1 MCTYRKTYNIYEVQ
15 YSPQFQALTRFWNVF
30 TADKEP
36 LLHFKGVGRCRDII
50 MDMQNAELVT
60 ESYNHSE
67 GLKEQQGNSY
77 SELTG
82 AVTFEGFSQH

>member
-1 MCTYRKTYNIYEVQ
+1 
-15 YSPQFQALTRFWNVF
+15 
-30 TADKEP
+30 
-36 LLHFKGVGRCRDII
+36 